1 MSKPVCYTL
10 KESDLLAARQ
20 KFREQESRDLFYRA
34 ATELVRLALD
44 GQTSISVAEALGTL
58 LQTWNKSFY
67 RFHGKFD
74 EAHLQALERVVEE
87 RSAKWEQW
95 RGRSIETLRGDEK
108 PDISETFAAL
118 ENIIGPVGAA
128 KAMHLLSPDFFPL
141 WDRTIASKYGV
152 ALKRRGEN
160 APLYLRFMEITK
172 EQVSGLGNT
181 QVGSHGILKLIDEYN
196 YAVFTKGWLVLAS
209 AAK

>member
-1 MSKPVCYTL
+1 MRKPVSYTL

-74 EAHLQALERVVEE
+74 EAHFQALESVVEE
-87 RSAKWEQW
+87 GSEKWQQW
-95 RGRSIETLRGDEK
+95 RGRSIETLGDDEQN
-108 PDISETFAAL
+108 DISETFAAL
-118 ENIIGPVGAA
+118 ETVIGPVGAA
-128 KAMHLLSPDFFPL
+128 KAMHLLSPEFFPL

-152 ALKRRGEN
+152 SLKPRGEN
-160 APLYLRFMEITK
+160 APAYLRFMEITK
-172 EQVSGLGNT
+172 QQVSGLGNT
-181 QVGSHGILKLIDEYN
+181 ELRSQGILKLIDEYN
-196 YAVFTKGWLVLAS
+196 YSVFTKGWLVLPRP
-209 AAK
+209 AK

>member
-1 MSKPVCYTL
+1 MSKPVSYTL

-74 EAHLQALERVVEE
+74 EAHFQALESVVEE
-87 RSAKWEQW
+87 RSEKWQQW
-95 RGRSIETLRGDEK
+95 RGRSIETLRADEK
-108 PDISETFAAL
+108 NDIS
-118 ENIIGPVGAA
+118 
-128 KAMHLLSPDFFPL
+128 
-141 WDRTIASKYGV
+141 
-152 ALKRRGEN
+152 
-160 APLYLRFMEITK
+160 
-172 EQVSGLGNT
+172 
-181 QVGSHGILKLIDEYN
+181 
-196 YAVFTKGWLVLAS
+196 
-209 AAK
+209 